1 MRLDEIRIYSEVLE
15 QGIDFKEYIKNI
27 SPDIKSINI
36 YTKKARGEIVNSD
49 SLVTRIRKS
58 KDVDVLLTAIFE
70 GCEYPLLMVEYSTAV
85 PTDDHKMQR
94 SDVYFWSAVYKV
106 AMMKIYP
113 SSKGMNQDFG
123 GGDKF
128 TDDAEAMIAFMR
140 GGLFYPIHWETIP
153 NTEILRTKENALS
166 CIYYSVEIQ
175 DILNDIFK
183 SFTHKD
189 SLKSFFENLRDCY
202 KAKNAD
208 LFAKWDNEKLK
219 TLISNSTRFRWQGN
233 RLVSKINRFGHAMD
247 PDRGVLYFSA
257 MLNGKENCITEIQIN
272 RSSVDGRGGYR
283 SLFDACARE
292 SSLRKYVDNII
303 LHKNNIFSDEDMI
316 YIFTHA
322 LCIEQFNLFTKV
334 NNNEFVIN
342 DETLRY
348 FLINCSSI
356 TSKCI
361 FFLSTELILT
371 DVNRNVVFR
380 AKWNADVIDEY
391 FNILFSSNLAPTP
404 IRRLNEQDV
413 KEDIVTYASC
423 ELYKQLDCSLL
434 AVSYPGAQGDRC
446 ILKGEGRTVLRTYID
461 IIALKRDLN
470 YSILLLEEC
479 KDAISKSKSDVDK
492 LCSLIKDVEQ
502 LKGLKLLVKNIADC
516 DNIDEIK
523 ISIGAKFSPILPFMD
538 IDYIFMFSIGSQDGN
553 TIIDYSIA
561 IIDTSLVSLFS
572 KLSND
577 SKLKGSIV
585 LEQLYVVE

>member
-94 SDVYFWSAVYKV
+94 ADVYFWSAVYKV

-461 IIALKRDLN
+461 IIALKRDSN

>member
-70 GCEYPLLMVEYSTAV
+70 GCEYPLLIVEYSTAV

-166 CIYYSVEIQ
+166 CIYYSAEIQ

-189 SLKSFFENLRDCY
+189 TLKSFFENLRDCY

-219 TLISNSTRFRWQGN
+219 TLISNSTRFRWHGN
-233 RLVSKINRFGHAMD
+233 RLISKINRLGHAMD

-316 YIFTHA
+316 FIFTHA

-380 AKWNADVIDEY
+380 AKWNANVIDEY

-461 IIALKRDLN
+461 IIALKRDSN

-538 IDYIFMFSIGSQDGN
+538 IDYIFMFSIGSQDEN

-577 SKLKGSIV
+577 GKLKGSIV
-585 LEQLYVVE
+585 LEQLYIIE

>member
-361 FFLSTELILT
+361 FFLSAELILT

-461 IIALKRDLN
+461 IIALKRDSN

>member
-461 IIALKRDLN
+461 IIALKRDSN

>member
-1 MRLDEIRIYSEVLE
+1 MRIDEIRIYSEVLE

-27 SPDIKSINI
+27 SPEIKSINI
-36 YTKKARGEIVNSD
+36 YTKKARGEIVKSD

-113 SSKGMNQDFG
+113 SSKGMSQDFG

-128 TDDAEAMIAFMR
+128 TDDAEAIIAFKR

-175 DILNDIFK
+175 DILNDIFM
-183 SFTHKD
+183 SFTHED
-189 SLKSFFENLRDCY
+189 SLKNFFENLRDCY
-202 KAKNAD
+202 KAKNAC
-208 LFAKWDNEKLK
+208 LFAKWDNGTLK
-219 TLISNSTRFRWQGN
+219 TLISNSTRFRWQGD

-272 RSSVDGRGGYR
+272 RLSVDGRGGYR
-283 SLFDACARE
+283 SLFDSCARE

-303 LHKNNIFSDEDMI
+303 LNKNNVFSDEDMI

-334 NNNEFVIN
+334 DNNEYVIN

-371 DVNRNVVFR
+371 DAKRNVVSR
-380 AKWNADVIDEY
+380 VKWNANVIDEY
-391 FNILFSSNLAPTP
+391 LNILYSSNLVPTP
-404 IRRLNEQDV
+404 IRRLNEKDV

-446 ILKGEGRTVLRTYID
+446 VLKGEGRGVLRTYID
-461 IIALKRDLN
+461 IIALKRESN
-470 YSILLLEEC
+470 YSLLLLEEC

-538 IDYIFMFSIGSQDGN
+538 IDYIFMFSIRSQDGN
-553 TIIDYSIA
+553 TIIDYTIA

-577 SKLKGSIV
+577 GKLKGSIV